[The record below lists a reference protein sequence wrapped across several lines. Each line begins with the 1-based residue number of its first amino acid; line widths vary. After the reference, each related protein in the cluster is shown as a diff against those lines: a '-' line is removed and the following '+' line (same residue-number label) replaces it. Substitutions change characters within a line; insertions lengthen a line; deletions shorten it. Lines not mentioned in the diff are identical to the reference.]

1 MIRSMLFL
9 PGNTPNM
16 LINGDALGVDAVI
29 LDLEDAVSPQE
40 KDAARILVRNA
51 LSRMGF
57 GCRTVV
63 RINALDSGLC
73 QADLEEI
80 VPQGPTAL
88 MLPKTAN
95 AGQIQQLDAEITRLE
110 QQNGMKPGRVGVI
123 ALLETALGVENAFS
137 IATASPRVLGLFLG
151 GEDLTADLQCKR
163 TKEGREID
171 YARQRVV
178 CAARAAGVEAF
189 DTPFTDVDDLDGLR
203 ADARYAKSLGFT
215 GKASISPRHVT
226 GINAVFS
233 PTAQEIAYAQ
243 EVLAAIA
250 EAKRQGRGAIS
261 LHGKMVDAPIVHR
274 AEQTLEAAR
283 ELGLTGGA
291 NHEI

>member
-16 LINGDALGVDAVI
+16 LINGDALGADAVI

-151 GEDLTADLQCKR
+151 GEDLTADLQVHSLREFICIFHIRSQILYSFCTYIVCKNNAVWI
-163 TKEGREID
+163 TNCQAGSLVFFSMEYEILLN
-171 YARQRVV
+171 Y
-178 CAARAAGVEAF
+178 
-189 DTPFTDVDDLDGLR
+189 FTN
-203 ADARYAKSLGFT
+203 FT
-215 GKASISPRHVT
+215 GNRDIAGDKRWFSHVYFKFRCP
-226 GINAVFS
+226 AVQAF
-233 PTAQEIAYAQ
+233 
-243 EVLAAIA
+243 
-250 EAKRQGRGAIS
+250 
-261 LHGKMVDAPIVHR
+261 HMNR
-274 AEQTLEAAR
+274 A
-283 ELGLTGGA
+283 
-291 NHEI
+291 

>member
-16 LINGDALGVDAVI
+16 LINGDALGADAVI

-88 MLPKTAN
+88 MLPTTAN
-95 AGQIQQLDAEITRLE
+95 AGQIQQ
-110 QQNGMKPGRVGVI
+110 
-123 ALLETALGVENAFS
+123 
-137 IATASPRVLGLFLG
+137 
-151 GEDLTADLQCKR
+151 
-163 TKEGREID
+163 
-171 YARQRVV
+171 
-178 CAARAAGVEAF
+178 
-189 DTPFTDVDDLDGLR
+189 
-203 ADARYAKSLGFT
+203 
-215 GKASISPRHVT
+215 
-226 GINAVFS
+226 
-233 PTAQEIAYAQ
+233 
-243 EVLAAIA
+243 
-250 EAKRQGRGAIS
+250 
-261 LHGKMVDAPIVHR
+261 
-274 AEQTLEAAR
+274 
-283 ELGLTGGA
+283 
-291 NHEI
+291 

>member
-1 MIRSMLFL
+1 
-9 PGNTPNM
+9 
-16 LINGDALGVDAVI
+16 
-29 LDLEDAVSPQE
+29 
-40 KDAARILVRNA
+40 
-51 LSRMGF
+51 
-57 GCRTVV
+57 
-63 RINALDSGLC
+63 
-73 QADLEEI
+73 

-178 CAARAAGVEAF
+178 CAA
-189 DTPFTDVDDLDGLR
+189 
-203 ADARYAKSLGFT
+203 
-215 GKASISPRHVT
+215 
-226 GINAVFS
+226 
-233 PTAQEIAYAQ
+233 
-243 EVLAAIA
+243 
-250 EAKRQGRGAIS
+250 
-261 LHGKMVDAPIVHR
+261 
-274 AEQTLEAAR
+274 
-283 ELGLTGGA
+283 
-291 NHEI
+291 